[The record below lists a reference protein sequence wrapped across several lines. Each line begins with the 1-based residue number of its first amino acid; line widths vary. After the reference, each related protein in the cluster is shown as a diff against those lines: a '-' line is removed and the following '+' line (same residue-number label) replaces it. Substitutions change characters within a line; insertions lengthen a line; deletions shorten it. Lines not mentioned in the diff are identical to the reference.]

1 MRSKNNG
8 QNNGHPYIYIYMSF
22 INPYGLEWWGNGDLI
37 VPHSSP
43 PMIPSRY
50 TEVFLIKKVREDE
63 DGKTWRTFEAIKP
76 Q

>member
-1 MRSKNNG
+1 MVG
-8 QNNGHPYIYIYMSF
+8 EW
-22 INPYGLEWWGNGDLI
+22 GLNCPPFL
-37 VPHSSP
+37 P